1 MSHVVR
7 DWSQIVHKM
16 PAPQTPRVL
25 EQFLSSLDLGVTRI
39 TRCDIRD
46 GWSVRFDAPQTASV
60 HYCLDGHG
68 TLDAGD
74 GRRIPL
80 RPHCFVLLPPGVS
93 YRIESA
99 TPAQVQSVNRASL
112 DAWPALETPPNVSVG
127 EGAHGVGT
135 ACGELRFDKASPDP
149 FKLLRR
155 PVVTQFD
162 GPAGLRDQFVL
173 LLAES
178 VAPGL
183 GSRVLIEALLK
194 QCLVMLLR
202 RQADNDDLGL
212 SWTAAAADAR
222 LARAM
227 ERILEQPGEPFSVE
241 RMADLAGMSRS
252 AFAAHF
258 ERAFGQTPMAML
270 RSVRLRKAAELLL
283 TTNLPVASVANAV
296 GFSSRS
302 NFSQA
307 FQKHHGI
314 DPTGYRDQGLPPS

>member
-1 MSHVVR
+1 MPTPE
-7 DWSQIVHKM
+7 SQR
-16 PAPQTPRVL
+16 AL
-25 EQFLSSLDLGVTRI
+25 EQFLSTLDLGVTRM

-46 GWSVRFDAPQTASV
+46 GWSVRFNAPRTASL

-74 GRRIPL
+74 GQRIAL

-99 TPAQVQSVNRASL
+99 APTQVRSVDRASF
-112 DAWPALETPPNVSVG
+112 DAWPSRETAPTVSVG
-127 EGAHGVGT
+127 DGEAGVGT
-135 ACGELRFDKASPDP
+135 ACGELRFDKGAPDP
-149 FKLLRR
+149 FKALRR

-162 GPAGLRDQFVL
+162 GPDGLRDQFVM

-178 VAPGL
+178 VQPGL

-202 RQADNDDLGL
+202 RLADDEEVALA
-212 SWTAAAADAR
+212 WTAAAADAR
-222 LARAM
+222 LARTMSEMLAHP
-227 ERILEQPGEPFSVE
+227 EAPFSVE

-270 RSVRLRKAAELLL
+270 RSVRLRKAAELLA
-283 TTNLPVASVANAV
+283 TTTLPVAAVANAV

-307 FQKHHGI
+307 FQKHHGV
-314 DPTGYRDQGLPPS
+314 DPSGFRQRGAR